1 MNVVDQHATEIKRE
15 TTTKKPTM
23 KASHKV
29 MTTINHRVFVCVC
42 LASFA
47 WQFLSATLVK
57 PMNQGYSGVFCN
69 AANNP

>member
-42 LASFA
+42 LRLAIPIGHA
-47 WQFLSATLVK
+47 RQA
-57 PMNQGYSGVFCN
+57 YESGVFGGLL
-69 AANNP
+69 